1 MLVGLLSVSAVFSE
15 KADAQGVFCPA
26 NISTPAG
33 GASGAGIRASE
44 GTCTNGSTGA
54 FSGAALASQTLG
66 NLASTSSQTSTA
78 TTTRA
83 LANRREAETMA
94 CPAGQSRVGNA
105 CVADRPREPAA
116 AAAPAPEPART
127 RVSKKSKTRK
137 AVQTAR
143 APRVYQPVFKSD
155 LPNLATEAAHYG
167 SWIQAYGDYEHR
179 DGTQTSSFLC
189 CTVPGQAAIPVTI
202 QASSETKTW
211 GVVGGLD
218 WTGRGFTNAGD
229 GVMIGV
235 MGGYMESSVR
245 VNTTVI
251 SGDPNRA
258 ASGSSRFNG
267 KLNGPSVGGYVSY
280 FNGPFSNDFLVKAD
294 FLNLNENYTDNL
306 GFGLCTCFLALGVS
320 PIAYNVQQAGN
331 GSTSVNMVTIS
342 DFVSYRI
349 PVSATTWLEPTGGIR
364 FTNSSYDSS
373 AVLLGLKDGYSI
385 RLQGGLRVGFSGL
398 FDQRLTTTITGL
410 IFDDVVVHGNFIQG
424 GVFGTSGNILNTE
437 GKVQGQGIFAFNYDL
452 GNNTSTYVQA
462 DVRGGDGVFGV
473 GGKGGVRVRW

>member
-1 MLVGLLSVSAVFSE
+1 MLVGLLSASAMFSE
-15 KADAQGVFCPA
+15 KADAQGVYCPA

-33 GASGAGIRASE
+33 GATGAGIQASG
-44 GTCTNGSTGA
+44 GTCTNGLTGA

-66 NLASTSSQTSTA
+66 NLASTTSQTSTT

-83 LANRREAETMA
+83 LATRREAEVLA
-94 CPAGQSRVGNA
+94 CPSGQSRINGA

-116 AAAPAPEPART
+116 AAPTPEPART
-127 RVSKKSKTRK
+127 KISKKSKTRK
-137 AVQTAR
+137 PVQTAR

-167 SWIQAYGDYEHR
+167 AWIQGYGDYEHR
-179 DGTQTSSFLC
+179 DGSRSTSFLC
-189 CTVPGQAAIPVTI
+189 CTVPGEAPIPLTVR
-202 QASSETKTW
+202 ASSETKTW

-235 MGGYMESSVR
+235 MGGYMESNVR
-245 VNTTVI
+245 LNVTTI
-251 SGDPNRA
+251 SGDPARA
-258 ASGSSRFNG
+258 ASGASRFTS

-294 FLNLNENYTDNL
+294 FLSLNQQYNDSL
-306 GFGLCTCFLALGVS
+306 GFGLCTCFLGLGVS

-349 PVSATTWLEPTGGIR
+349 PVAATTWIEPTAGAQFI
-364 FTNSSYDSS
+364 NSSYDSS
-373 AVLLGLKDGYSI
+373 AALLGLKDGYSI
-385 RLQGGLRVGFSGL
+385 RLQGGLRVGFVGL
-398 FDQRLTTTITGL
+398 FDSRLTTTVTGL
-410 IFDDVVVHGNFIQG
+410 ILDDVVVRGNFIQG
-424 GVFGTSGNILNTE
+424 GVFGTSGNILSSQ

-462 DVRGGDGVFGV
+462 DVRGGDGIFGV
-473 GGKGGVRVRW
+473 GGKGGIRVRW